1 MYVCLNDF
9 PLYFNIDGMS
19 ERLVLLIS
27 ILALLLNLQPV
38 TQLLPLRGLKKIF
51 WRTVSLALAADEGG
65 PMRRPVRPR
74 AATPMAS
81 SSAAA
86 TKSSRWLMVGWICK

>member
-38 TQLLPLRGLKKIF
+38 TQLLPLRGLNKNILDYENSFYHNLFCRVTISQTPKI
-51 WRTVSLALAADEGG
+51 LPDCL
-65 PMRRPVRPR
+65 
-74 AATPMAS
+74 
-81 SSAAA
+81 
-86 TKSSRWLMVGWICK
+86 